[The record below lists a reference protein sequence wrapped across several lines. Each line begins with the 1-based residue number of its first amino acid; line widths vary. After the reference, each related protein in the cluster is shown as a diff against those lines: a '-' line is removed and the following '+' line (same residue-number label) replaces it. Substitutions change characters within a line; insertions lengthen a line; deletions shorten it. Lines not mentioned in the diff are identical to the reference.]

1 MEQALSRQ
9 SEIGVLV
16 LDAELRVRRAML
28 DAEQFQD
35 LVADPGVR
43 FPDLV
48 ASEDSEDIAE
58 NLRHVLENG
67 RPMLFRTQR
76 IRDTTTVVS
85 LFALRLEGDGD
96 GSLFLCLVDV
106 TANSYARERLDLLFR
121 AAESIGESL
130 DVLTTA
136 RQIADVFVPAAA
148 DYASVSLA
156 DELFSGG
163 EPPTRDAEKV
173 RLRRAAVASAG
184 MAAGP
189 PYVQP
194 GEKVPPIPAMPDR
207 ERYRAGE
214 VLVVPDRPA
223 MLDVVSGD
231 VDLLSRLA
239 PSGGRSL
246 LAVTLTARGAILG
259 SLEIWRGEGA
269 PPFDDN
275 DARVLR
281 EIASR
286 GALSIDNA
294 RRFTRESTEALRLQ
308 QSLLPSLSQG
318 TSVRTAA
325 RYLAASA
332 SGGVGGDWYDVVPLS
347 STRTGLVVG
356 DVVGHGVRAAAMMG
370 RMRTAV
376 QTLADLDL
384 APDELLTHLDDLV
397 MRLALENDNAA
408 LGSTCLFA
416 VYDPVA
422 RSCAMASAGHP
433 PPVLVRPDGR
443 AELVPMSV
451 GPLLGVGGLP
461 FEVTQI
467 VLEPRSTLAFYTDGL
482 VEPSAADLYAGM
494 ERLREELSGL
504 GEHDDLEEAADRV
517 VEVLAPSGEDGE
529 TNLRDDATVMLARV
543 RATSPDDTQAWE
555 FPAREA
561 AVAEAREKANATLER
576 WQAPMETAITTELV
590 VSELVTN
597 AVRYGGGEVLGL
609 RLIRDGRTLVCEVSD
624 ASSTSPHLKRAR
636 TEDEGGRGLFIVASV
651 STRWGVRFTATGKTI
666 WTEIRS

>member
-28 DAEQFQD
+28 DAGHFRD
-35 LVADPGVR
+35 LVADPGAF

-48 ASEDSEDIAE
+48 AAEDAEDIADK
-58 NLRHVLENG
+58 LRLVIENG

-85 LFALRLEGDGD
+85 LFALRVEGDGD
-96 GSLFLCLVDV
+96 GALFLCLVDV

-156 DELFSGG
+156 DELFTGG
-163 EPPTRDAEKV
+163 EPPSRGAEKV

-184 MAAGP
+184 MAADP
-189 PYVQP
+189 PFVQP
-194 GEKVPPIPAMPDR
+194 GEKVPPVPDMP
-207 ERYRAGE
+207 ERQKYRAGE
-214 VLVVPDRPA
+214 VLVVPDRAA
-223 MLDVVSGD
+223 MREVVRGDLD
-231 VDLLSRLA
+231 LFSRLV
-239 PSGGRSL
+239 PSGARSL
-246 LAVTLTARGAILG
+246 LAVALTARGAVLG

-318 TSVRTAA
+318 TSVSTAA

-347 STRTGLVVG
+347 STRTALVVG

-376 QTLADLDL
+376 QTLADLEM

-416 VYDPVA
+416 VYDPVTGCC
-422 RSCAMASAGHP
+422 SMASAGHP
-433 PPVLVRPDGR
+433 PPILVRPDGH
-443 AELVPMSV
+443 AEVVPMSV

-461 FEVTQI
+461 FEVTQ
-467 VLEPRSTLAFYTDGL
+467 VRLEPRSTLAFYTDGL
-482 VEPSAADLYAGM
+482 VEPAATDLYAGM

-504 GEHDDLEEAADRV
+504 GDGDDLDEAADRV
-517 VEVLAPSGEDGE
+517 VEALTPAGEDGS

-543 RATSPDDTQAWE
+543 RATCPDDTEAWE
-555 FPAREA
+555 FPTTES

-576 WQAPMETAITTELV
+576 WRAPMEAAITTELV

-609 RLIRDGRTLVCEVSD
+609 RLIRDGDRLVCEVSD

-636 TEDEGGRGLFIVASV
+636 TEDEGGRGLFIVAQV
-651 STRWGVRFTATGKTI
+651 SSRWGVRFTSTGKTI